1 MYRIGFVCQHNCSLI
16 IIIIVSI
23 QIGNARRVERIG
35 RERERKEFVA
45 VARLNQ
51 EREREEKR
59 RSAKKNVTR
68 SLLTLRNIECML
80 LRRLPVVSL
89 VFNRK
94 RFSITLHSYFASL
107 SLFIRSLRNM
117 AIDLNRYS

>member
-51 EREREEKR
+51 EREREGRKGDR
-59 RSAKKNVTR
+59 QRKT
-68 SLLTLRNIECML
+68 SLDH
-80 LRRLPVVSL
+80 
-89 VFNRK
+89 F
-94 RFSITLHSYFASL
+94 
-107 SLFIRSLRNM
+107 
-117 AIDLNRYS
+117 